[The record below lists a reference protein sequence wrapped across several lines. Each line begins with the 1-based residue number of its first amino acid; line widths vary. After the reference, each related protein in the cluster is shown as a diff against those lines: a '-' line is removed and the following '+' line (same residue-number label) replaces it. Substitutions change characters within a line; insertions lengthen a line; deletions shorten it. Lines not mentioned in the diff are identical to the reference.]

1 MQVLVHQTQ
10 VLKFIEPHAT
20 CYVDVWSLKSM
31 MSEEEIEVT
40 SYNQI
45 FFVKYIDCLSNFFLL
60 SEETQLF
67 AGCINNYCNF
77 LQLFIL
83 PHNIL

>member
-40 SYNQI
+40 NYNQI
-45 FFVKYIDCLSNFFLL
+45 FFVK
-60 SEETQLF
+60 
-67 AGCINNYCNF
+67 
-77 LQLFIL
+77 
-83 PHNIL
+83 

>member
-10 VLKFIEPHAT
+10 VLKFLEPHAS

-40 SYNQI
+40 NYNQI
-45 FFVKYIDCLSNFFLL
+45 CLVNFK
-60 SEETQLF
+60 
-67 AGCINNYCNF
+67 
-77 LQLFIL
+77 
-83 PHNIL
+83 